1 MTKSFQFKLE
11 CKKKYHNYDFYN
23 ACMETF
29 DCLPVC
35 ALVDSRFLCMHA
47 GLSPDLKTLSDL
59 NNLDRFHETPN
70 SGILCD
76 LIWADPSE
84 DFDQINDQQ
93 PDYKN
98 NDVRGCSYFYS
109 YYACRD
115 FLLRNKLLAI
125 IRGHEVQKDGVRF
138 FRKSSR
144 TQFPVLISLFSA
156 PNYCDTYNNIAA
168 ILKLDANQQ
177 LSVVR
182 IEPHSHPFVL
192 PNFENGSTKDRVAS
206 SSMKILPFYF

>member
-1 MTKSFQFKLE
+1 
-11 CKKKYHNYDFYN
+11 
-23 ACMETF
+23 METF
-29 DCLPVC
+29 DCLPIC

-47 GLSPDLKTLSDL
+47 GISPDLRTLADL
-59 NNLDRFHETPN
+59 QALDRFHETPN
-70 SGILCD
+70 SGLLCD

-93 PDYKN
+93 PDFKN

-115 FLLRNKLLAI
+115 FLLRNKLLSI

-182 IEPHSHPFVL
+182 IEPHGHPFVL
-192 PNFENGSTKDRVAS
+192 PNFENGKKKDCRAGSTQHLSLFLFA
-206 SSMKILPFYF
+206 